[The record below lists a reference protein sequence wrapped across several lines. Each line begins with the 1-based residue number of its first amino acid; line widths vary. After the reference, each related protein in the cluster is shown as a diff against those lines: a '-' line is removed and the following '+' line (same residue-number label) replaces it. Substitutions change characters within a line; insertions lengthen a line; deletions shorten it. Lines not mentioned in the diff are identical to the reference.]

1 MKLPSWETLGTR
13 NSERNISFI
22 SKYKV
27 VAVPLP
33 DREFCAAIEGK
44 AGLPW
49 GSNFEEM
56 KRNQLG
62 FKCLHELGNRLESE
76 RYPNEKI

>member
-1 MKLPSWETLGTR
+1 MKLPSWETLVTQ
-13 NSERNISFI
+13 NPERNISFI

-33 DREFCAAIEGK
+33 DSEFCAAI
-44 AGLPW
+44 AVGLPW

-76 RYPNEKI
+76 RYPNEKK